1 MTVIVENNDNNDQT
15 ISRKRMINGNNDED
29 IKKDKNHDEDKKK
42 DKNPCVRRKRMIS
55 DSTDTHVEDRQP
67 MNKNKLP
74 VCNPTYAEMTARKVR
89 KKLES

>member
-1 MTVIVENNDNNDQT
+1 MFSADRHVENNDNNDQT
-15 ISRKRMINGNNDED
+15 ISRKRMINGNN
-29 IKKDKNHDEDKKK
+29 DEDKKK